1 MTYVNQEA
9 AEVSGETIGFS
20 FGANWKRFLA
30 AVDEPVI
37 AKAVQSFVNFTHLKR
52 LDDYD
57 FLDLGCGS
65 GLSSLVALRLGAR
78 RVLSIDIDPNS
89 IDCAR
94 NLRQTQGIDESRWEI
109 RHGSVL
115 DEAFLESLGRFSYV
129 YSWGVLH
136 HTGSLWRAVDNV
148 LRHNVEGDGV
158 FHTALYNTTPSSAR
172 WLKIKRICNRSPH
185 FLFPVLSRCYA
196 ALLLTKMLTR
206 FRSPIRFLRDYRQ
219 VRGMTFL
226 RDIDDW
232 FGGLPYEYCTPD
244 ETVDFLADHGFSL
257 LRLRTTRSNGCNE
270 FLFRAGGALGVSA

>member
-1 MTYVNQEA
+1 MMYVNQEA

-20 FGANWKRFLA
+20 FGANWKRFLGM
-30 AVDEPVI
+30 VDEPI
-37 AKAVQSFVNFTHLKR
+37 ITKAVESFVNFTHLKR
-52 LDDYD
+52 LNDYD

-78 RVLSIDIDPNS
+78 RVLSIDIDPYS

-94 NLRQTQGIDESRWEI
+94 VLRKSQDIDEHRWEI

-115 DEAFLESLGRFSYV
+115 DGAFLESLGRFSYV

-136 HTGSLWRAVDNV
+136 HTGSLWRAVESV
-148 LRHNVEGDGV
+148 LRYNVEADGV
-158 FHTALYNTTPSSAR
+158 FHTALYNATPASAG
-172 WLKIKRICNRSPH
+172 WLKIKRVCNRSPH
-185 FLFPVLSRCYA
+185 FLFPVLSRGYA

-206 FRSPIRFLRDYRQ
+206 FRSPTRFLREYRQ

-270 FLFRAGGALGVSA
+270 FLFRAGGALGTSA